1 MILQSTR
8 VYVEEKLQ
16 PLQIEI
22 TDNII
27 TNILPYGCVE
37 DVLDYGDAIILPGLI
52 DMHNHGYFHGSC
64 DTATKQWL
72 EEWTSYLPSEGV
84 TSTMFSF
91 SCAKLENL
99 LESLKTF
106 DEFCKEGHEGTQ
118 FAGAYTEGPFVGKM
132 PGAQNLAYKLI
143 PTPENIDM
151 FNEACGGRLNY
162 VMLAPEELDGNY
174 DVIRYCRQKGMKV
187 AIGHSGAS
195 FDICQKAIEAG
206 ATSFT
211 HTYNGM
217 TGLHHREPGVVGAA
231 MYHDECY
238 CELICDGIHVNKY
251 AANILARIKGKG
263 RMMFVTDSV
272 QVKGL
277 EPGHHMHNGRELIIG
292 DDGSVKMTN
301 GTICGSCNRL
311 NKVLRFAIKEA
322 LIDPVTAYNAVT
334 KNPFEFLGI
343 PNKGKICIGYD
354 ADLAVFD
361 DEYDV
366 VATYIAGKEFL
377 K

>member
-8 VYVEEKLQ
+8 VYVDEKLQ

-22 TDNII
+22 TENKI
-27 TNILPYGCVE
+27 TKIMPYNCVE
-37 DVLDYGDAIILPGLI
+37 DVLDYGDAILLPGLI
-52 DMHNHGYFHGSC
+52 DMHNHGYNHGSC
-64 DTATKQWL
+64 DRATKEWL
-72 EEWTSYLPSEGV
+72 KEWTSYLPSEGV

-91 SCAKLENL
+91 SCSPKDELIQA
-99 LESLKTF
+99 LKTV
-106 DEFCKEGHEGTQ
+106 DEFINEGHDGAQ
-118 FAGAYTEGPFVGKM
+118 FAGVYTEGPFVGKR
-132 PGAQNLAYKLI
+132 PGAQNTDYQLI
-143 PTPENIDM
+143 PDHASIDL
-151 FNEACGGRLNY
+151 FNDACGGRLNY
-162 VMLAPEELDGNY
+162 VMLAPEELNGNY
-174 DVIRYCRQKGMKV
+174 DVIRYCRSKGMKV

-195 FDICQKAIEAG
+195 FDVCHEAILAG

-217 TGLHHREPGVVGAA
+217 TGLHHREPGVAGAA
-231 MYHDECY
+231 MFHEDCY

-251 AANILARIKGKG
+251 AANILARIKGKD
-263 RMMFVTDSV
+263 RLMLITDSV
-272 QVKGL
+272 EVKGF
-277 EPGHHMHNGRELIIG
+277 EPGTYVHNGRELIIG
-292 DDGSVKMTN
+292 DDGSVKMNN

-322 LIDPVTAYNAVT
+322 MIDPVTAYNAVT

-343 PNKGKICIGYD
+343 PNKGKIAVGFD
-354 ADLAVFD
+354 ADLAIFD

-366 VATYIAGKEFL
+366 IATYISGKEFI

>member
-22 TDNII
+22 TDNTI
-27 TNILPYGCVE
+27 TNIQPYGCVE

-251 AANILARIKGKG
+251 AANILARIKGKD